1 MKTNE
6 EKNIFEKIQ
15 EIIDDANL
23 NVAFT
28 MGNLNG
34 CIQKL
39 NGFWNE
45 INQFEKNIDKLKDQ
59 LDLLQEVV
67 VVLQRLGDRLGSLTG
82 GLCKSNDF
90 KPGGIVIDASKV
102 PGPKES
108 LGARIETARD
118 EALDRLTEAVK
129 AKLVDLGYSENSINI
144 LIEAKRSKQ
153 CKKN

>member
-15 EIIDDANL
+15 EIIDDAKL
-23 NVAFT
+23 NVSFT
-28 MGNLNG
+28 MGNLND

-59 LDLLQEVV
+59 LDLSQEVV

>member
-1 MKTNE
+1 MKTKE

-15 EIIDDANL
+15 EAIDDAKL
-23 NVAFT
+23 NVSFT
-28 MGNLNG
+28 MGNLND

-59 LDLLQEVV
+59 LDLSQEVV
-67 VVLQRLGDRLGSLTG
+67 VVLQRLGDRLGSLT
-82 GLCKSNDF
+82 
-90 KPGGIVIDASKV
+90 GGIVIDASKV

>member
-15 EIIDDANL
+15 EIIDDAKL
-23 NVAFT
+23 NVSFT
-28 MGNLNG
+28 MGNLND

-59 LDLLQEVV
+59 LDLPEEVV
-67 VVLQRLGDRLGSLTG
+67 VVLQWLGCHILLESLTG

-129 AKLVDLGYSENSINI
+129 AKLVDLGYSENYQHPN
-144 LIEAKRSKQ
+144 RG
-153 CKKN
+153 KKE